1 MPRISSLL
9 ISQVVAFED
18 LGFEETD
25 EDIFNVYFREIELGK
40 FNATDLRFI
49 SASAL
54 PQASEH
60 KQTMEMTECG
70 KHGKL

>member
-25 EDIFNVYFREIELGK
+25 EDIFNGYF
-40 FNATDLRFI
+40 
-49 SASAL
+49 
-54 PQASEH
+54 
-60 KQTMEMTECG
+60 
-70 KHGKL
+70 